1 MKKEIDIFLFH
12 GAVEPEEACFW
23 ATHNGAEIDLILK
36 KNGKLY
42 GVECKRMDAPKL
54 TSTMR
59 IALTDLNL
67 ARIAVVYPGQKNYT
81 LADRVSAVPLE
92 AVVKGMAGLFPGE

>member
-1 MKKEIDIFLFH
+1 MIEETIRSVD
-12 GAVEPEEACFW
+12 PEEAYFW
-23 ATHNGAEIDLILK
+23 ATHNGAEIDLILR

-54 TSTMR
+54 TPSMR

-67 ARIAVVYPGQKNYT
+67 ARIAVVYPDQKYYT

-92 AVVKGMAGLFPGE
+92 AVVKGMAGLFPGEK